1 MTGRRTAA
9 PVSPLAGAT
18 LTKSALINVLC
29 ELVDCPDC
37 KLCAPLRQR
46 AEHLLN
52 EHYGHVS
59 Q

>member
-18 LTKSALINVLC
+18 LTKSCTC